1 MTRLLTL
8 AILVTASLALQNSA
22 FALQEETPPTQ
33 ETTESSAATEEFTA
47 ESLIEKASY
56 LIGYYYAQG
65 LKADSV
71 EIDID
76 QFFNGM
82 QDATRGNAPPMSDEE
97 ILAVQKAFDKAI
109 IKKQQEAF
117 AKAADENL
125 RAGIEFMKK
134 NALVEGVKELENGVQ
149 YSVLVAGDGTENPRL
164 TDRVKVHHKGTFIN
178 GTVFVNTQGG
188 EPLTVNVGGLPRGY
202 AAAVQH
208 MKVGDK
214 WKVCIPGDLAFGSQ
228 GTEMIGPNQT
238 VIYELELVEIVK

>member
-8 AILVTASLALQNSA
+8 TMLVSALLVLQNHA
-22 FALQEETPPTQ
+22 VALQEETPPTQ
-33 ETTESSAATEEFTA
+33 ETTESSQATQEFTA
-47 ESLIEKASY
+47 ESLTEKASY

-65 LKADSV
+65 LKAESV

-76 QFFNGM
+76 QFFKGM
-82 QDATRGNAPPMSDEE
+82 QDATKGEAPPMSDEE

-109 IKKQQEAF
+109 MKKRQEIF
-117 AKAADENL
+117 AKAADENQ

-149 YSVLVAGDGTENPRL
+149 YSVLVSGDGTDNPRL
-164 TDRVKVHHKGTFIN
+164 TDRVKVHHKGTFID
-178 GTVFVNTQGG
+178 GTVFVNTSGG
-188 EPLTVNVGGLPRGY
+188 PPATFSVGGLPRGY
-202 AAAVQH
+202 AAALIQ

-214 WKVCIPGDLAFGSQ
+214 WMVYIPGDLAFGTE